1 MDNWDNDL
9 ERFVYLVLDIV
20 IDILLLMA
28 LILIILVV
36 T

>member
-20 IDILLLMA
+20 IDILVLMA